1 MGRAAPAAHCRLTT
15 EQNGR
20 GRVQP
25 LPITRSLRV
34 MRPYTLLLVFLLAGC
49 QTSRIYE
56 VPDVP
61 PDATTLILT
70 NSEMPRTLYASAW
83 GAFAEYDWT
92 IVDRDSDAMRL
103 VAQPPDLNGTV
114 EVSVESNS
122 PRAIA
127 REGRI
132 VASVDPAD
140 PDAQA
145 VFGAAVEALASVPG
159 QMRFR

>member
-1 MGRAAPAAHCRLTT
+1 
-15 EQNGR
+15 
-20 GRVQP
+20 
-25 LPITRSLRV
+25 
-34 MRPYTLLLVFLLAGC
+34 MRPLALLFALLLAGC

-56 VPDVP
+56 APDIP
-61 PDATTLILT
+61 PNATTIVIAD
-70 NSEMPRTLYASAW
+70 SEIPRTLYASAW

-103 VAQPPDLNGTV
+103 VAQPPNMTGTV
-114 EVSVESNS
+114 EVNVESDS

-140 PDAQA
+140 SDARA
-145 VFGAAVEALASVPG
+145 VFEAAVEALASVPG
-159 QMRFR
+159 QITFR